1 MQAFSVTLNSKKVE
15 EQGWFKGG
23 GEGVESV
30 LFCLPSPPVSYF
42 HPNAYPKGWCIF
54 TPPIVFSVKIKDGGH
69 ALWTSGQ
76 NAFTFP
82 HQNSASYPPEKYL
95 GNQLL
100 YFIQSIALSTFRTTR
115 PNSTESNTSV
125 AINLILTILKSTMK
139 EHYHKTYAKYWY
151 VDLARAK
158 SEALDNVYSLFKQ
171 NIK

>member
-1 MQAFSVTLNSKKVE
+1 MGGSKGVGKGWKVCY
-15 EQGWFKGG
+15 F
-23 GEGVESV
+23 V
-30 LFCLPSPPVSYF
+30 SPPLPF
-42 HPNAYPKGWCIF
+42 LTF
-54 TPPIVFSVKIKDGGH
+54 TQTPTLRVDVFLLPPIVFSVKIKDGGH

-139 EHYHKTYAKYWY
+139 EHYHKTYAKY
-151 VDLARAK
+151 
-158 SEALDNVYSLFKQ
+158 
-171 NIK
+171 

>member
-1 MQAFSVTLNSKKVE
+1 MGKGWKVCY
-15 EQGWFKGG
+15 F
-23 GEGVESV
+23 V
-30 LFCLPSPPVSYF
+30 SPPLPF
-42 HPNAYPKGWCIF
+42 LTF
-54 TPPIVFSVKIKDGGH
+54 TLTPTLRVDVFLLPPIVFSVKIKDGGH

-125 AINLILTILKSTMK
+125 AINLILTILNSTMK
-139 EHYHKTYAKYWY
+139 EHYHKTYAKYGY

-158 SEALDNVYSLFKQ
+158 SEALDNIYSLFKQ